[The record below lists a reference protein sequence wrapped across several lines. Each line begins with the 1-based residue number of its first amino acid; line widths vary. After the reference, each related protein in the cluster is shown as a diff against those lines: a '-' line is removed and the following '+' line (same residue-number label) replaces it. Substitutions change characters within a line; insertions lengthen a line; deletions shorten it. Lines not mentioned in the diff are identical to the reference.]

1 MYIFIINIVL
11 ILSVYYDIVH
21 HSIRNNKCVIINS
34 NKRWLCSELSETKID
49 KNYNYKYDIEMLP
62 KEIQNELKEFGERF
76 SVNSRF

>member
-1 MYIFIINIVL
+1 MYIFIISIVL